1 MAIKQC
7 FNPIC
12 RVKYREDMEEY
23 ELDNCSVCG
32 APIILIEET
41 PDEKVLESSPLS
53 NEDNNISEDSNEVF
67 SEKKDVYFKVLAN
80 GEIVISQF
88 KEEVD
93 TNVSGP
99 RVNIYSGV
107 TLKSVFKLEYD
118 ETSIG
123 RRSVAETP
131 DIDLSMYDRKNI
143 TSRKHALIYKLKDNY
158 YVRNESS
165 KNSLH
170 VNKKSIKKGEDY
182 MLSSGDLI
190 ILSRAYVL
198 EFLE

>member
-23 ELDNCSVCG
+23 NLDNCTVCG
-32 APIILIEET
+32 APIILIEEMA
-41 PDEKVLESSPLS
+41 D
-53 NEDNNISEDSNEVF
+53 DNISESSTLNNENSDILEDCNEVC
-67 SEKKDVYFKVLAN
+67 SERKDVIFEVLSN
-80 GEIVISQF
+80 GNIEILLS
-88 KEEVD
+88 ENEVD

-99 RVNIYSGV
+99 RVNVYSGV
-107 TLKSVFKLEYD
+107 TLKAVYKLEYD
-118 ETSIG
+118 ETTVG

-143 TSRKHALIYKLKDNY
+143 TSRKHALIYKFKDNY

-170 VNKKSIKKGEDY
+170 VNKKSIKKGEEY
-182 MLSSGDLI
+182 MLSLGDLI

>member
-41 PDEKVLESSPLS
+41 SDEKVLESSPLS

>member
-1 MAIKQC
+1 MLER
-7 FNPIC
+7 P
-12 RVKYREDMEEY
+12 EEV
-23 ELDNCSVCG
+23 NQQ
-32 APIILIEET
+32 
-41 PDEKVLESSPLS
+41 LS
-53 NEDNNISEDSNEVF
+53 KDSNISESSTLNNENSDILEDCNEVC
-67 SEKKDVYFKVLAN
+67 SERKDVIFEVLSN
-80 GEIVISQF
+80 GNIEILLS
-88 KEEVD
+88 ENEVD

-99 RVNIYSGV
+99 RVNVYSGV
-107 TLKSVFKLEYD
+107 TLKAVYKLEYD
-118 ETSIG
+118 ETTVG

-143 TSRKHALIYKLKDNY
+143 TSRKHALIYKFKDNY

-182 MLSSGDLI
+182 MLSLGDLI